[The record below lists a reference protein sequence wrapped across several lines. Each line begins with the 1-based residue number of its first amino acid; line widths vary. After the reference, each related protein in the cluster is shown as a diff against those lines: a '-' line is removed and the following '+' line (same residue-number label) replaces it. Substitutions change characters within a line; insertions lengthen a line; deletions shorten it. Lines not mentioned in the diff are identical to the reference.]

1 MFSFFSRLLQSLS
14 RKPKAILIAVVI
26 ISIACIYPVFNLR
39 WELQLSDMLQEDS
52 RYPKTEDLKVGKLL
66 PLSLVLESSDT
77 LLLGQFAASLEKELQ
92 KQPFVRFCS
101 YYVDMDF
108 YKKNQLLF
116 LSTKDLNFLYQGL
129 LAVKDDIVSQ
139 QNPFIVQLE
148 EKKFINTDSLEQ
160 KYRSKFRN
168 VFKNASG
175 TVRIFDVFP
184 NINTDILDSA
194 RFFVSSIK
202 KTVAQLKPENVQVS
216 YTGHAEKVIQT
227 GRALLP
233 EAQKAGVVTAIFIA
247 ILLLIAFFRQPQLI
261 LPAGIPISLS
271 IYWTLAVSYLLYG
284 HICLF
289 SLLLAIILPGLAAQH
304 VTHIYTRYAEER
316 RKGLN
321 SALSLESAILGIS
334 PVSAVSAMTTAALFL
349 SLSLVP
355 FKGLQELGIL
365 GAICALFNWVLCST
379 ITPALLRLSQKKK
392 EFLLFGKISPEELQV
407 KKNIPYKKIRIPIFI
422 LIAFTLLLISNG
434 IFPKFHYNFAETEF
448 ISMTRADSLVMQI
461 RHYFNDPVIV
471 QFPDKNSNEKFLE
484 RFQEG
489 KAKGKYQSID
499 NIFII
504 GNLLPTDQRYKL
516 QIISNIKSLLDNPVF
531 SMLPESDSL
540 RLERF
545 KNNLN
550 VSELTEENLPNSFKQ
565 FYSLQKGKET
575 LAFVLPAESADNGLF
590 CRRLDKDLKDIEQE
604 SSFPKAGKTLIQ
616 AQALNQILPYIFRSI
631 LFATISIFFILLL
644 YYNKFSYAM
653 FTLTPPLIAFIW
665 ILGVLNIF
673 GIKLSMYSA
682 LAFPLLIGM
691 SLDGSLH
698 FWNHYLSKQSGSA
711 IDIVRRHGKNIAIS
725 QTMAFVGIYSLLSS
739 SHLGLR
745 SIGVV
750 SFIGVFSIAIA
761 NFVIFP
767 LLAVMLDDYRIKK
780 SKRKK

>member
-1 MFSFFSRLLQSLS
+1 M
-14 RKPKAILIAVVI
+14 VI
-26 ISIACIYPVFNLR
+26 ISIACIYPVLNLR

-52 RYPKTEDLKVGKLL
+52 RYPKTENLNSGKLL

-77 LLLGQFAASLEKELQ
+77 LLLKQFAASLDEELQ
-92 KQPFVRFCS
+92 KQSFVRFCS

-108 YKKNQLLF
+108 YKKNQMLF

-129 LAVKDDIVSQ
+129 LAVKDDIASQ

-160 KYRSKFRN
+160 KYRNKFRN
-168 VFKNASG
+168 VFKNTSG

-233 EAQKAGVVTAIFIA
+233 EAKKAGVVTAIFIA

-284 HICLF
+284 RICLF

-407 KKNIPYKKIRIPIFI
+407 KKNIPYKKIRIPLFI
-422 LIAFTLLLISNG
+422 LTAFTLLLISNG
-434 IFPKFHYNFAETEF
+434 IFPKFHYNFAKTEF
-448 ISMTRADSLVMQI
+448 IS
-461 RHYFNDPVIV
+461 
-471 QFPDKNSNEKFLE
+471 
-484 RFQEG
+484 
-489 KAKGKYQSID
+489 
-499 NIFII
+499 
-504 GNLLPTDQRYKL
+504 
-516 QIISNIKSLLDNPVF
+516 
-531 SMLPESDSL
+531 
-540 RLERF
+540 
-545 KNNLN
+545 
-550 VSELTEENLPNSFKQ
+550 
-565 FYSLQKGKET
+565 
-575 LAFVLPAESADNGLF
+575 
-590 CRRLDKDLKDIEQE
+590 
-604 SSFPKAGKTLIQ
+604 
-616 AQALNQILPYIFRSI
+616 
-631 LFATISIFFILLL
+631 
-644 YYNKFSYAM
+644 
-653 FTLTPPLIAFIW
+653 
-665 ILGVLNIF
+665 
-673 GIKLSMYSA
+673 
-682 LAFPLLIGM
+682 
-691 SLDGSLH
+691 
-698 FWNHYLSKQSGSA
+698 
-711 IDIVRRHGKNIAIS
+711 
-725 QTMAFVGIYSLLSS
+725 
-739 SHLGLR
+739 
-745 SIGVV
+745 
-750 SFIGVFSIAIA
+750 
-761 NFVIFP
+761 
-767 LLAVMLDDYRIKK
+767 
-780 SKRKK
+780 